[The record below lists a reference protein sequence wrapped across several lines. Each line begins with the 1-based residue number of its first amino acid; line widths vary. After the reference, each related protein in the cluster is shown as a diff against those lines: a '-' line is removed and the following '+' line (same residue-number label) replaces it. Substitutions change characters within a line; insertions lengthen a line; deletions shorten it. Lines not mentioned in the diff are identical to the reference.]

1 MIPRRSVRARRLL
14 VLAALVA
21 SALAGASA
29 TPAFAEECSGC
40 TAWWHLASAS
50 APTYLAPGK
59 EAMIVVTA
67 TNLGDAA
74 VKASPGEPVT
84 ISDVLPAGLVLTG
97 ANPSVCSPEAVP
109 GQHMCGKRS
118 PHHEGNHLL
127 TCEPGTVSCKLTE
140 NLAPYEQIEM
150 DLNVKVEE
158 PLGTTV
164 KLPNTVKVEGG
175 GARPVAVTRPMT
187 VNGEPTPFA
196 IENYEVDSES
206 GTGEP
211 ETQAGA
217 HPFQLTTTVAL
228 NESLASFPE
237 RGVLPTTPE
246 LTKNVHINLPPGL
259 IGNPIKIPRCT
270 ELEWTTHPSGEINLC
285 PPETAI
291 GVAVVRV
298 NEPQNVDVITAV
310 EPVFNLV
317 PSKGE
322 PARFGFQA
330 FNVPVTL
337 DAVDRSGDYHVV
349 INVNNASDAA
359 SLLSSEVTV
368 WGVPADPRH
377 DQSRGFACL
386 AEGAAAHGKKCE
398 HPAVPSAAFLSLP
411 TSCTGAMRTNV
422 EVQSW
427 LPGASFLG
435 PASPVFT
442 GEKEGTE
449 ETTGCA
455 AVPFEAAMTVQPTQH
470 ESNTPT
476 GLVVDLKVP
485 QKSTEEEN
493 GLAEA
498 NLRNTIVKLP
508 EGVQLSP
515 SAANGLASCGKAE
528 IGYTGHPNPITK
540 TEEFTPEA
548 PTCPDASK
556 IGTVRIKTPVLEH
569 DLTGSVY
576 LAKQE
581 ENPFGSLFGIYIVV
595 EGDHAEGSPPSI
607 LVKLAGEVKLDP
619 TTGQITTNFPNA
631 PQLPFEELELK
642 LNSGPRA
649 SIATPRACGTPP
661 GTQIALAPWSGQ
673 PALESTL
680 NPAEFNITSGPEG
693 TGCANPQP
701 FSPALQAG
709 STNNQAGAFTPFTL
723 TITRPGTDQALRAT
737 SVTLPPG
744 LAGVVK
750 NVEQCPD
757 EQANAG
763 TCGPNSLIG
772 SAKAVAGLGP
782 DPFTVEG
789 GKVYFTGPYTPP
801 GSSKAPFGLSIV
813 LPTKAGP
820 FDFGN
825 VVTRAAI
832 TIDPNTTAIT
842 ITSTLPTM
850 VNTLTHNTGVPVQ
863 LRRVDVKIE
872 RPGNAP
878 FQFNPSN
885 CSPMAITGTLTGD
898 QGAQAHVST
907 PFQVANC
914 NTLPFSPTLTA
925 ETNSTVTKIEGTSL
939 FVKVTSA
946 AGQAN
951 IAKTKIVFPEELPSR
966 LTTIQKACPEAVFA
980 RNPAT
985 CPEGSNIGSAV
996 AHTPLLNGPLT
1007 GPAYLVS
1014 HGGAAF
1020 PDAEF
1025 VLQGEG
1031 ITLILDGQTN
1041 IHNGITSSTFNAVPD
1056 APVETFEVS
1065 LPRGPHS
1072 AFTGH
1077 GDLCH
1082 PTKVVTKRVR
1092 VAKRVGRRVIHVLK
1106 NVTVTVADPL
1116 VMPTILTG
1124 QNGNVIEKT
1133 TPLKVS
1139 GCKAVKS
1146 FKAKKHKSK
1155 KKKSKKKKK

>member
-1 MIPRRSVRARRLL
+1 MPQSRTRRCLI
-14 VLAALVA
+14 LAALVV
-21 SALAGASA
+21 SALLGATAA

-40 TAWWHLASAS
+40 TAWWHVASS
-50 APTYLAPGK
+50 STPTYLAPGT
-59 EAMIVVTA
+59 EATITVTA

-74 VKASPGEPVT
+74 VNASAHPVT
-84 ISDVLPAGLVLTG
+84 ISDILPPGLVLTG
-97 ANPSVCSPEAVP
+97 ANPSVCAPEQTA
-109 GQHMCGKRS
+109 GLHMCGKRVPS
-118 PHHEGNHLL
+118 HGAARQFL
-127 TCEPGTVSCKLTE
+127 TCSPATVSCELTE

-150 DLNVKVEE
+150 DLNVKVEA
-158 PLGTTV
+158 PPG
-164 KLPNTVKVEGG
+164 KLPNVVKIEGG
-175 GARPVAVTRPMT
+175 EARAVTVTRSLT
-187 VNGEPTPFA
+187 VSGEPTPFG

-206 GTGEP
+206 SSGEP

-228 NESLASFPE
+228 NETFFSFPE
-237 RGVLPTTPE
+237 RLTLPTTPE
-246 LTKNVHINLPPGL
+246 LTKNVHVNLPPGL
-259 IGNPIKIPRCT
+259 IGNPIKIPRCS
-270 ELEWTTHPSGEINLC
+270 EIEWTTHPAGEINLC

-310 EPVFNLV
+310 EPVFNLQ

-337 DAVDRSGDYHVV
+337 DAVDRSGDYHVMV
-349 INVNNASDAA
+349 NVNNASDAA
-359 SLLSSEVTV
+359 ALLSSEVTI

-377 DQSRGFACL
+377 NQSRGFACL
-386 AEGAAAHGKKCE
+386 AEGGAAHGKKCE
-398 HPAVPSAAFLSLP
+398 QPAVPTAAFLSLP
-411 TSCTGAMRTNV
+411 TSCTGPLQTNV
-422 EVQSW
+422 EAQSW
-427 LPGASFLG
+427 LPGASLLA
-435 PASPVFT
+435 PVPPVFT
-442 GEKEGTE
+442 GEQEGTE
-449 ETTGCA
+449 SLTGCPS
-455 AVPFEAAMTVQPTQH
+455 VPFEAAMTVQPTQH

-476 GLVVDLKVP
+476 GLVVNLKVP
-485 QKSTEEEN
+485 QKSTEEEH

-498 NLRNTIVKLP
+498 NLRNSVVKLP

-515 SAANGLASCGKAE
+515 SAASGLASCGKAE
-528 IGYTGHPNPITK
+528 IGYTEHPNHITK

-548 PTCPDASK
+548 PTCPEASQV
-556 IGTVRIKTPVLEH
+556 GTVRIKTPVLEH
-569 DLTGSVY
+569 DLTGNVY

-581 ENPFGSLFGIYIVV
+581 ENPFRPPGHPTGSPFAIYIVV
-595 EGDHAEGSPPSI
+595 EGEHAEGSPPSI
-607 LVKLAGEVKLDP
+607 LVKLAGEVKLDE
-619 TTGQITTNFPNA
+619 TTGRITTSFPNA

-642 LNSGPRA
+642 LNEGPRA
-649 SIATPRACGTPP
+649 SIATPRACG
-661 GTQIALAPWSGQ
+661 GYSTQTSFEPWSGQ
-673 PALESTL
+673 PPLESTL
-680 NPAEFNITSGPEG
+680 NPAEFTITSGPEG
-693 TGCANPQP
+693 TGCASPQP
-701 FSPALQAG
+701 FNPTFQAG
-709 STNNQAGAFTPFTL
+709 SITNQAGAFTPFSL
-723 TITRPGTDQALRAT
+723 TISRPGTDQALQAT
-737 SVTLPPG
+737 SITLPPG

-750 NVEQCPD
+750 NVERCP
-757 EQANAG
+757 EAQANTG

-789 GKVYFTGPYTPP
+789 GKVYFTEKYG
-801 GSSKAPFGLSIV
+801 GAPFGLSIV

-820 FDFGN
+820 FDFGD

-832 TIDPNTTAIT
+832 NIDRNTTAIT

-850 VNTLTHNTGVPVQ
+850 VNTLKENTGVPVQ

-885 CSPMAITGTLTGD
+885 CTPMAITGTLTGD

-907 PFQVANC
+907 PFQVVNC
-914 NTLPFSPTLTA
+914 NKLPFSPGLTA
-925 ETNSTVTKIEGTSL
+925 ETSSNVTKANGTSL
-939 FVKVTSA
+939 VVKVTSA
-946 AGQAN
+946 QGQAN
-951 IAKTKIVFPEELPSR
+951 IGKTKIVFPEELPSR

-985 CPEGSNIGSAV
+985 CPEGSNIGFAV
-996 AHTPLLNGPLT
+996 AHTPLLNNPLT

-1031 ITLILDGQTN
+1031 ITLVLDGQTN

-1056 APVETFEVS
+1056 APVETFEVT
-1065 LPRGPHS
+1065 LPAGPHS

-1077 GDLCH
+1077 GDLCK

-1092 VAKRVGRRVIHVLK
+1092 VAKRVGKRVVHVLK

-1124 QNGNVIEKT
+1124 QNGDVIEKT

-1146 FKAKKHKSK
+1146 FKVKKHKSKKK